1 MSQVVEIKVPD
12 IGDYKDVPVIEVHV
26 KAGDTVSAEDSLV
39 TLESDKATM
48 DVPSPKSGVVKE
60 LKIKVGDAVSE
71 GSLVLLLEEQGA
83 AVVPAP
89 QAAPAPAPAAPAP
102 APVAQAP
109 TPVPAAQPAA
119 GGGTIEV
126 KVPDIGDY
134 TDVPVIEIS
143 VKVGDKV
150 EAEQSLI
157 TLESDKAT
165 MDVPSPAAGT
175 VKDIRVKVGDAVSEG
190 TLIVVLDGA
199 GSAAAAPA
207 SAAAQAP
214 APASAAV
221 APSPAPVAPAAAPAA
236 APVTYTA
243 DAVGTVGKAAH
254 ASPSVRKYARELGV
268 EVNLVGGTG
277 PKNRITQDDVQRYVK
292 GVMTGQAA
300 APGKAAAAAAPAGG
314 GELNLLPWPKVDFTK
329 FGPVEPKPLSRIK
342 NISGANLHRNWVMIP
357 HVTNNDEAD
366 ITELEAFRVQMN
378 KEHEKA
384 GVKFTMLAFVIK
396 AVVGALKKFPTFNAS
411 LDGDN
416 LVFKHYYHVGFAAD
430 TPNGL
435 VVPVIRDADKKGV
448 VDIAKEMAELSKA
461 AREGKLKPD
470 QMQGGCFSISSLGG
484 IGGTHFTPIINAP
497 EVAILGLSR
506 GYQKPVWDG
515 KQFIPRL
522 TLPLSLSY
530 DHRVI
535 DGAEAAR
542 FNAYL
547 AAVLADFRRVLL

>member
-26 KAGDTVSAEDSLV
+26 KAGDPVNAEDSLV

-48 DVPSPKSGVVKE
+48 DVPSPKSGIVKE

-71 GSLVLLLEEQGA
+71 GTLVLLLEEQGA
-83 AVVPAP
+83 AAAPAP
-89 QAAPAPAPAAPAP
+89 QAAPAPAAAAPAP
-102 APVAQAP
+102 AVQAP
-109 TPVPAAQPAA
+109 APAPAAQPAA
-119 GGGTIEV
+119 GGGTIDV

-134 TDVPVIEIS
+134 KDVPVIEIN

-190 TLIVVLDGA
+190 TLIVVLEGA
-199 GSAAAAPA
+199 GAAAAAPTPA
-207 SAAAQAP
+207 PAQVSAP
-214 APASAAV
+214 APVAA

-236 APVTYTA
+236 APATYTA
-243 DAVGTVGKAAH
+243 DTVGTVGKAAH

-268 EVNLVGGTG
+268 DVNLVGGTG

-300 APGKAAAAAAPAGG
+300 APGKAAAAASAPAGG

-342 NISGANLHRNWVMIP
+342 KISGANLHRNWVMIP

-416 LVFKHYYHVGFAAD
+416 LVFKQYYHVGFAAD

-435 VVPVIRDADKKGV
+435 MVPVIRDADKKGV

-515 KQFIPRL
+515 KQFVPRL